1 LEPQGICAQSSCV
14 WSCMSNSESHNLLQ
28 GGLGELQLSFTKDEL
43 LSYVKARTLGL
54 SDKTIY
60 RIEKA
65 AETFWSATNG
75 TINKEHMDTL
85 RQSILRKYA
94 SEDSKSKML
103 AFAKAFLKYLTKIK
117 LDTRYYTFDV
127 FWKYQKPS
135 RIKKELLVV

>member
-1 LEPQGICAQSSCV
+1 
-14 WSCMSNSESHNLLQ
+14 
-28 GGLGELQLSFTKDEL
+28 